1 MPTTLARWEVQDS
14 QSSSRSPIQLNRASA
29 EPLATLEI
37 SSDRYSPSIMYTT
50 TVVITALV
58 AAVAAQ
64 TFTEF
69 SPAQVSHQRLAYQK
83 TNS

>member
-1 MPTTLARWEVQDS
+1 
-14 QSSSRSPIQLNRASA
+14 
-29 EPLATLEI
+29 
-37 SSDRYSPSIMYTT
+37 MYTT